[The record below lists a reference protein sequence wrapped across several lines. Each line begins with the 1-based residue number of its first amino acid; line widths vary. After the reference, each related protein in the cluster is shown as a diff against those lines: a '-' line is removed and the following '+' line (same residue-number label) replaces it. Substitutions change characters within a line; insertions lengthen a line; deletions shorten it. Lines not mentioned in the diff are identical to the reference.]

1 MATVWTSRSS
11 FGKACCSAGSE
22 PGRTA
27 LRAKVCGMRRF
38 SNEEEEHRFVRALR
52 AHGPRV
58 LISLYFFNNLAQG
71 LQLWRSNNGA
81 FPLVAAAVALP
92 AAALA
97 ANAHARFAAAV
108 CCAELA
114 HASAAV
120 VLDVGGTRWR
130 SGVWFVDE
138 LMVKKFS
145 LLGGGLMLLLQ
156 LHFGP
161 GASGTRRANSGGG
174 GGGGG
179 GGDSGGIGGGG
190 GGGPTAGTVGGLLGV
205 GQRGWSVR
213 QSAAIAAGR
222 VLLGA
227 VFLFAGYSEL
237 RRQLASVRR
246 EGHGGHGGGGG
257 GSGGGR
263 ARRMRAPGDGHDQIW
278 AKLSEC
284 LVALPLVAGWQ
295 TRRAAAA
302 LAALCVLEA
311 LVQWPWWLYYCGDP
325 YRLGWYYAISAR
337 EHFVVNLSLAGGM
350 ALLRGFGAGRFS
362 VDAMLRKED

>member
-1 MATVWTSRSS
+1 M
-11 FGKACCSAGSE
+11 
-22 PGRTA
+22 
-27 LRAKVCGMRRF
+27 
-38 SNEEEEHRFVRALR
+38 RALR

-81 FPLVAAAVALP
+81 FPLVAAVVALP

-161 GASGTRRANSGGG
+161 GASGTRRANSSNPRHF
-174 GGGGG
+174 
-179 GGDSGGIGGGG
+179 DHKRK
-190 GGGPTAGTVGGLLGV
+190 TL
-205 GQRGWSVR
+205 
-213 QSAAIAAGR
+213 
-222 VLLGA
+222 
-227 VFLFAGYSEL
+227 EL
-237 RRQLASVRR
+237 IVS
-246 EGHGGHGGGGG
+246 
-257 GSGGGR
+257 
-263 ARRMRAPGDGHDQIW
+263 
-278 AKLSEC
+278 
-284 LVALPLVAGWQ
+284 
-295 TRRAAAA
+295 
-302 LAALCVLEA
+302 
-311 LVQWPWWLYYCGDP
+311 WWLSNDECSLP
-325 YRLGWYYAISAR
+325 CAARFSLTRSFRSSTMVRSFAISA
-337 EHFVVNLSLAGGM
+337 S
-350 ALLRGFGAGRFS
+350 
-362 VDAMLRKED
+362 

>member
-1 MATVWTSRSS
+1 
-11 FGKACCSAGSE
+11 
-22 PGRTA
+22 
-27 LRAKVCGMRRF
+27 MRFSNERF
-38 SNEEEEHRFVRALR
+38 SNEEEEHRFMRALR

-81 FPLVAAAVALP
+81 FPLVAAVVALP

-161 GASGTRRANSGGG
+161 GASGTRRTNSGGG
-174 GGGGG
+174 GG
-179 GGDSGGIGGGG
+179 D
-190 GGGPTAGTVGGLLGV
+190 GPAAGSVGGLLGV

-246 EGHGGHGGGGG
+246 EHGGGRGGGGG
-257 GSGGGR
+257 GGGR